1 MRGKRPT
8 HTVWG
13 SESSVSETYVHTT
26 LIDMVKYLMIDLSM
40 GVEVAVIRCCVDYLN
55 EGLSMLKLE
64 RVGVT
69 L

>member
-1 MRGKRPT
+1 
-8 HTVWG
+8 
-13 SESSVSETYVHTT
+13 
-26 LIDMVKYLMIDLSM
+26 M
-40 GVEVAVIRCCVDYLN
+40 GGVVVIRCCVDYLN